1 MWCRADCMAHS
12 QLPACFGEVAC
23 VRSALKQLRC
33 DELREVLR
41 VILAHGNYLNGQT
54 SKGGVSAA
62 CRAAAVIDV
71 TALSCSAQ
79 AFGFRLASLSTLL
92 GVKAT
97 DGKSSLVRVA
107 CASRTRY

>member
-1 MWCRADCMAHS
+1 M
-12 QLPACFGEVAC
+12 
-23 VRSALKQLRC
+23 RSALKQLRC

-54 SKGGVSAA
+54 SKGGVGAA
-62 CRAAAVIDV
+62 CRATAANGV
-71 TALSCSAQ
+71 TAMSCSTQ

-97 DGKSSLVRVA
+97 DGKSSLVRMA
-107 CASRTRY
+107 LASRP